1 MKLIDTHAH
10 LNFAAFDA
18 DRETVIENSLAEGI
32 FAINVGVNFESS
44 RAAATI
50 AQKYETGVWA
60 AIGLHPENIKN
71 ISEEG
76 RADAGE
82 GIALENIKE
91 PGFDSESYRRLAQT
105 FGKIVAIGETGLDY
119 LRLPKNAVR
128 AEKIRAN
135 QKEVFKKQ
143 LALAKDLDLPVIVH
157 SRMAHDDMMAALKEF
172 AGAKG
177 YVRGVMHCFSGTA
190 GEAREIYGLGMC
202 FGLNGIIFKLNLD
215 EAVKQMPLDRIL
227 LETDCPYLSPL
238 PQIKR
243 NEPRHV
249 LEVAKRVAAI
259 RNEPAETIIAAATE
273 NARSLFGI
281 EIDQTRL

>member
-91 PGFDSESYRRLAQT
+91 PGLTANHTGRLGVKT
-105 FGKIVAIGETGLDY
+105 FGKIVDDRRNRIGLSA
-119 LRLPKNAVR
+119 LPKTRPRRKNPR
-128 AEKIRAN
+128 
-135 QKEVFKKQ
+135 QPKEV
-143 LALAKDLDLPVIVH
+143 
-157 SRMAHDDMMAALKEF
+157 LKTI
-172 AGAKG
+172 GIGK
-177 YVRGVMHCFSGTA
+177 RSGFT
-190 GEAREIYGLGMC
+190 G
-202 FGLNGIIFKLNLD
+202 
-215 EAVKQMPLDRIL
+215 
-227 LETDCPYLSPL
+227 DCPFAYG
-238 PQIKR
+238 
-243 NEPRHV
+243 PR
-249 LEVAKRVAAI
+249 
-259 RNEPAETIIAAATE
+259 
-273 NARSLFGI
+273 
-281 EIDQTRL
+281 